1 MKKISNEFKIGA
13 IAFVTILS
21 FIWLYSF
28 LKGRD
33 VFNPNANYY
42 VIYNDI
48 GGLTETNPV
57 EINGYKA
64 GVVKEI
70 SFINDKSGRL
80 LVTISINKD
89 FTLPE
94 NTTAEI
100 TTFSLVAGMK
110 IRLVFGNGPGNYKSG
125 DTIPGILAESIIK
138 KMESEIA
145 PIREKISG
153 IIEVLDSVLTGIN
166 DIMGPEF
173 RNNMKG
179 TMANLNN
186 ASRNMNEMISSKDA
200 GLKPM
205 IADMNKFSRMLAEN
219 SEKLGT
225 TIGNLKT
232 ISDTLAAA
240 DLYATVT
247 NLKVTLEKTA
257 GIMGKMNEGEGTAGQ
272 FFTNDSLYINLNSSV
287 KSLDLLLKDL
297 KENPKR
303 YINVSVFGKKN
314 DKKK

>member
-13 IAFVTILS
+13 IAFVTIVA

-33 VFNPNANYY
+33 VFNPNATYY
-42 VIYNDI
+42 IIYNDI
-48 GGLTETNPV
+48 NGLTETNPV

-64 GVVKEI
+64 GVVNDI

-80 LVTISINKD
+80 LVAISVDKD

-94 NTTAEI
+94 NTVAEI

-110 IRLVFGNGPGNYKSG
+110 IRLVFGDGPGNYIDG
-125 DTIPGILAESIIK
+125 DTIPGILSESIIK
-138 KMESEIA
+138 KLETELA
-145 PIREKISG
+145 PVREKITG

-200 GLKPM
+200 GLKSM
-205 IADMNKFSRMLAEN
+205 IADMNKFSKMLGEN
-219 SEKLGT
+219 SDKLGS

-232 ISDTLAAA
+232 ISDSLAAA
-240 DLYATVT
+240 DIYATVT

-272 FFTNDSLYINLNSSV
+272 FLTNDSLYINLNNSV
-287 KSLDLLLKDL
+287 RSLDLLLKDL

-303 YINVSVFGKKN
+303 YVNVSVFGKKS
-314 DKKK
+314 DQKK